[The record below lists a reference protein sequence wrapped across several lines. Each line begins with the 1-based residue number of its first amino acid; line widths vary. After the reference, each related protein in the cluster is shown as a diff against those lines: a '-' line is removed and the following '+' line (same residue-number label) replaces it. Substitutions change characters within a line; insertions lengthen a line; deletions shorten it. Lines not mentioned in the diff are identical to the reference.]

1 MIRFVLS
8 AALALSLPLAAGCGG
23 KEEAPAA
30 GGGGGAPA
38 ASSGPQLDPQAVAK
52 AEEIYVQR
60 CTPCHG
66 EKGHGDGSASS
77 TLNPKPRNFG
87 DPEWQK
93 SVTDDHIV
101 KIIKMGGAA
110 VGKSAAMPSNPDL
123 MNSNQVVAALKNKVR
138 GFSGK

>member
-1 MIRFVLS
+1 MIRFALPAS
-8 AALALSLPLAAGCGG
+8 LALALSLSAACGG
-23 KEEAPAA
+23 KEEAPT
-30 GGGGGAPA
+30 GGGGAPA

-52 AEEIYVQR
+52 ADEIYVQR

-87 DPEWQK
+87 DADWQK

-138 GFSGK
+138 GFGGK

>member
-8 AALALSLPLAAGCGG
+8 AALALSLSAACGG

-38 ASSGPQLDPQAVAK
+38 ASGPQLDPQAVAK
-52 AEEIYVQR
+52 ADEIYVQR

-66 EKGHGDGSASS
+66 ATGKGDGSASS
-77 TLNPKPRNFG
+77 TLNPKPRDFG
-87 DPEWQK
+87 DAEWQK

-138 GFSGK
+138 SFGGK